1 MENKNNWKDTVISLG
16 ICAMEKKIKSQ
27 HMQKILT
34 GLSVFEEFKI
44 IVFTEEI
51 LFNYDV
57 EVLEY

>member
-1 MENKNNWKDTVISLG
+1 MENKNNWKDKVIRLG

-51 LFNYDV
+51 LFNNDV
-57 EVLEY
+57 EVL

>member
-1 MENKNNWKDTVISLG
+1 MENKNNWKDKVIRLG

-44 IVFTEEI
+44 IGITKIEFI
-51 LFNYDV
+51 N
-57 EVLEY
+57 